1 MKRTNKNIFRSLF
14 TLVLLFSAF
23 IAVCP
28 GAEKPAHKFMATA
41 GVNVVRGSSGDFR
54 QIYGQSVI
62 MPEIKVTWLVY
73 RNFSVW
79 GGFGVTSKQGFIAE
93 VDEMTEIKQTFLC
106 LGVGYAHKL
115 TAKLR
120 LRAELGL
127 ASISFKEE
135 ALGGTMKGSGLGWK
149 IGADLDYFIGNK
161 LFVTLAAAY
170 SQASD
175 ETEAGKIELGG
186 AQVGAGV
193 GLAF

>member
-1 MKRTNKNIFRSLF
+1 MKPTDKNFFRSLF
-14 TLVLLFSAF
+14 ALVLLFSAF
-23 IAVCP
+23 AAVCP
-28 GAEKPAHKFMATA
+28 GAERPAHKFMATA

-54 QIYGQSVI
+54 QIYGQSVL
-62 MPEIKVTWLVY
+62 MPEIKVTCLVY

-79 GGFGVTSKQGFIAE
+79 GGFGMLSKQGFIEE
-93 VDEMTEIKQTFLC
+93 VDETAKIKQNFLSF
-106 LGVGYAHKL
+106 GVGYARNL
-115 TAKLR
+115 SVSLR
-120 LRAELGL
+120 LRGEVGL

-149 IGADLDYFIGNK
+149 IGADLDYFFGKK

-175 ETEAGKIELGG
+175 QAEAGKIELGG